1 MVPINNSVLIRRQGV
16 ARFDAQHAIVQP
28 ETVIKWYRQG
38 FKLYW
43 RWKSRAGKRGRPC
56 ILGEIRD
63 LRGRDGIYGNCFK
76 ARVKSMGIDEVVIAP
91 RSPWQNPY
99 CERVIGWIGLT
110 APIRW
115 SRCPRPN
122 RSQET
127 SRNSLALRP
136 LLPSAPHRRYYCE
149 ERRRER

>member
-110 APIRW
+110 APPYGGVGVRAESKPGNIPQFFGLTAA
-115 SRCPRPN
+115 SSVGPT
-122 RSQET
+122 QT
-127 SRNSLALRP
+127 V
-136 LLPSAPHRRYYCE
+136 LL
-149 ERRRER
+149 